1 MLFFKSQMEIDDDN
15 VVSVAID
22 VKNLTS
28 KPKQLNPRNVST
40 TAEILMKIVNTNTKN
55 SKVPV

>member
-1 MLFFKSQMEIDDDN
+1 MLFSKSQMEIDDDN

-28 KPKQLNPRNVST
+28 NPKQLNPRNVST
-40 TAEILMKIVNTNTKN
+40 TAEILKKIVNTNTKN